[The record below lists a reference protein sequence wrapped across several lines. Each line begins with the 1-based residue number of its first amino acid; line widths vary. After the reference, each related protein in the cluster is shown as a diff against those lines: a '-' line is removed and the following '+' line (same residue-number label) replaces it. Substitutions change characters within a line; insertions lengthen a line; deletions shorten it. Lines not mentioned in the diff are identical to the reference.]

1 MPNASSEERN
11 QYFSCDDG
19 KDDSKTEIDAQK
31 KTLHPNE
38 KETERVQQLRV
49 DFWQKVRDI
58 PVEDLVFLDEA
69 GINLALIRLYARAP
83 RGQRAQGSR
92 PHQRGK
98 NVSMIGAI
106 SLKEIIA
113 SINLLGSTDGLTF
126 EAFVIRKL
134 VPKLWKGA
142 TVVWDNC
149 SIHKGKEIEKAITD
163 VGAQLIYLPPYSPDF
178 NPIEKLWSKVKNT
191 LRSIGARTYKDLD
204 LAISEAYSQISLKDI
219 RNWFAHSCYCISP
232 F

>member
-1 MPNASSEERN
+1 M
-11 QYFSCDDG
+11 
-19 KDDSKTEIDAQK
+19 QK
-31 KTLHPNE
+31 
-38 KETERVQQLRV
+38 LRV
-49 DFWQKVRDI
+49 EFWEKMRNI
-58 PVEDLVFLDEA
+58 PVEDLVFLDES
-69 GINLALIRLYARAP
+69 GVNLALVRLYARAP
-83 RGQRAQGSR
+83 RGQRARGIR
-92 PHQRGK
+92 PHKRGK

-106 SLKEIIA
+106 SLKKIIA

-142 TVVWDNC
+142 TVIWDNC

-178 NPIEKLWSKVKNT
+178 NPIEKLWSKVKNI
-191 LRSIGARTYKDLD
+191 LRSIAARTYKDLA
-204 LAISEAYSQISLKDI
+204 LAISKAYSQVSLKDI